1 MALVNIKE
9 MLEKARKEHYAVGA
23 FDASTIEMAMAIVE
37 AAEEEKSP
45 VIVMGLTPDLQ
56 QGNEKM
62 LTYWTES
69 LKDLAK
75 KASVPVCLHL
85 DHARDMNF
93 LKRCVDAGFTSVM
106 YDASE
111 YPFEENVRLSKE
123 AADYAHKYGATV
135 EAELGHVGDG
145 IVSGVIKEDG
155 NYDNPEDYLTNPEE
169 MKRFIAETGVDCLAV
184 AVGTSHGVY
193 VHEPKLDF
201 ERLELLNSTS
211 DIPMVVHGGSGTPD
225 DQIKKAIS
233 LGVTSFGNGVVFL
246 DKEGYAIAPGCF
258 SQDYRAN
265 SIIEMYQREGTYEKI
280 NDIVK
285 GTLFA
290 GEPGPI
296 LRWYKENYREIYDQI
311 GGILQ
316 FKDYIMY
323 RLTNVFATDLN
334 CFGGA
339 FMVDM
344 NTMDYSRELMD
355 LYGILELYDALPK
368 LATEPTEIVGT
379 VTKEASEITG
389 LAEGTPV
396 AAGMM
401 DILACLV
408 GAGATGEEVYTAV
421 AGSWCINETHS
432 DRIIPNASSNM
443 PYLKKGEYLNCSY
456 TGASG
461 SNYEWFTRILGGT
474 AKLEAQDRNLSQ
486 YAVLDELIEMV
497 PIEKVKVFFSPF
509 VAQPSIHMNAKA
521 NFFNIDMST
530 SYAEICYS
538 VAEGVA
544 FIHKHHIDFLRNA
557 GLPVKEIRLTGGT
570 AKSHVWNQIF
580 ANVLQV
586 PIVGVDCEETGAQGV
601 AIAAGIGAGVY
612 KDYEDAFEK
621 AVKVKEPVLPDDSTF
636 PIYEKRYKEWC
647 RLNEIMKTYWD
658 EKSKG

>member
-184 AVGTSHGVY
+184 AVGTSHGGY

-201 ERLELLNSTS
+201 ERLELLNSIS

-233 LGVTSFGNGVVFL
+233 LGVTKLNIYSEMMAAYFGTM
-246 DKEGYAIAPGCF
+246 KEELEKAGTMAIWM
-258 SQDYRAN
+258 SNAN
-265 SIIEMYQREGTYEKI
+265 REPLKA
-280 NDIVK
+280 VK
-285 GTLFA
+285 
-290 GEPGPI
+290 
-296 LRWYKENYREIYDQI
+296 
-311 GGILQ
+311 
-316 FKDYIMY
+316 
-323 RLTNVFATDLN
+323 
-334 CFGGA
+334 
-339 FMVDM
+339 
-344 NTMDYSRELMD
+344 
-355 LYGILELYDALPK
+355 
-368 LATEPTEIVGT
+368 
-379 VTKEASEITG
+379 
-389 LAEGTPV
+389 
-396 AAGMM
+396 
-401 DILACLV
+401 
-408 GAGATGEEVYTAV
+408 
-421 AGSWCINETHS
+421 
-432 DRIIPNASSNM
+432 
-443 PYLKKGEYLNCSY
+443 
-456 TGASG
+456 
-461 SNYEWFTRILGGT
+461 
-474 AKLEAQDRNLSQ
+474 
-486 YAVLDELIEMV
+486 
-497 PIEKVKVFFSPF
+497 KV
-509 VAQPSIHMNAKA
+509 
-521 NFFNIDMST
+521 
-530 SYAEICYS
+530 
-538 VAEGVA
+538 
-544 FIHKHHIDFLRNA
+544 
-557 GLPVKEIRLTGGT
+557 VKEKIRLTG
-570 AKSHVWNQIF
+570 S
-580 ANVLQV
+580 
-586 PIVGVDCEETGAQGV
+586 
-601 AIAAGIGAGVY
+601 AG
-612 KDYEDAFEK
+612 K
-621 AVKVKEPVLPDDSTF
+621 A
-636 PIYEKRYKEWC
+636 
-647 RLNEIMKTYWD
+647 
-658 EKSKG
+658 